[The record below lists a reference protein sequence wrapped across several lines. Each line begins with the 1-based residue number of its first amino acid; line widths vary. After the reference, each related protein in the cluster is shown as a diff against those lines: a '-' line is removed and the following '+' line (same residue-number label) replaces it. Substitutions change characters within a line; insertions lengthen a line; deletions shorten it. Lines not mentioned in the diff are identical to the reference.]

1 MLFMTISIHV
11 WLTDCND
18 DKDDDNVDDDDDVQR
33 RNAWRILTNMDLV
46 FIFLFRFWQQKEI
59 RINIY
64 FLYKKYKE
72 NKNYRGFLLVTNESW
87 KKFKLFKEKIRENSQ
102 NFYVFDIN
110 VELFS

>member
-1 MLFMTISIHV
+1 MCD

-64 FLYKKYKE
+64 FLYIKNIKKI
-72 NKNYRGFLLVTNESW
+72 
-87 KKFKLFKEKIRENSQ
+87 KIIG
-102 NFYVFDIN
+102 VFC
-110 VELFS
+110 